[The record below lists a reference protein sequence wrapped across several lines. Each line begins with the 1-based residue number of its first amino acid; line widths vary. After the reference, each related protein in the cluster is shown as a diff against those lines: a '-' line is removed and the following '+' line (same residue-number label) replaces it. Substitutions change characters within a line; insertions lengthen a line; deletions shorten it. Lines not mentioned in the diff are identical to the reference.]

1 MTLYSEMIAVNTYYA
16 REFAGQ
22 DDLNSPPAGMP
33 GERDTCTVV

>member
-1 MTLYSEMIAVNTYYA
+1 VTLYSEIIAINPYHA

>member
-1 MTLYSEMIAVNTYYA
+1 VTLYSEMIAVNTYHA